1 MNDTE
6 VFVRYFNGKNSVET
20 TFEKGKFRMSKYFP
34 APMRDAF
41 KKALGSKGYI
51 RGSDYILCPVYSS
64 KDIQMGVTGS
74 VEEGES
80 TLNGL
85 SRELGEEIGIVPKDK
100 DSPWLLGKYNWSKDR
115 DFNVFEVYIK
125 HCIPV
130 AEHQHGAVLSKADD
144 NRNKKVGAFVYGS
157 KKDIL
162 DFLGSEK
169 IYVYKSNDDIV
180 GVACIKANT
189 ILGLLAE

>member
-1 MNDTE
+1 MSDVE
-6 VFVRYFNGKNSVET
+6 VFVRYFNSTNVVET
-20 TFEKGKFRMSKYFP
+20 TFAEYKISKYFP
-34 APMRDAF
+34 SPMKDGFR
-41 KKALGSKGYI
+41 KALGSKGYI

-64 KDIQMGVTGS
+64 KDIQLGVTGS

-80 TLNGL
+80 ILNGL
-85 SRELGEEIGIVPKDK
+85 CRELGEEIGIVPKDK

-115 DFNVFEVYIK
+115 DFTVYEVYIK

-130 AEHQHGAVLSKADD
+130 AEHQHGAVLSKTQD
-144 NRNKKVGAFVYGS
+144 NRNKKVGAFVYGT

-162 DFLGSEK
+162 TFLNSEK

-180 GVACIKANT
+180 GVACVRANAV
-189 ILGLLAE
+189 LDFLEV